1 MVAAQKTF
9 GLDRIGQIAVN
20 AKDLERA
27 VRFYRDTLGMRFL
40 FQVPGM
46 GFFDVAGIRL
56 MVGVASAPEF
66 DHPAS
71 VIYYQVDDIEGAHR
85 TLAGRGVTFTQKP
98 HFVAKLERADLWL
111 AFFRD
116 SEGNVLALMSEVAQ
130 IRQSPNLE

>member
-1 MVAAQKTF
+1 MVATQTF
-9 GLDRIGQIAVN
+9 GLRRIGQIAVN
-20 AKDLERA
+20 AHDLERA
-27 VRFYRDTLGMRFL
+27 VRFYRDTLGMRYL

-46 GFFDVAGIRL
+46 AFFDLAGIRL

-71 VIYYQVDDIEGAHR
+71 VIYYQVEDIQGAHQ

-111 AFFRD
+111 AFFKD
-116 SEGNVLALMSEVAQ
+116 SEGTCS
-130 IRQSPNLE
+130 R